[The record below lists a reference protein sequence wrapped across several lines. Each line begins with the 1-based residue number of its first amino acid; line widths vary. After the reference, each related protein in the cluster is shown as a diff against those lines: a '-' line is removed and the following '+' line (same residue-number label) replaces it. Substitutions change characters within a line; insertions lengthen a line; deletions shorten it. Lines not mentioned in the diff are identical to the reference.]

1 MSIREG
7 FLDYPDRSRIRYRL
21 SNRPSSVSTIL
32 LHGLGERLEMYD
44 YLYPA
49 FEKAGIALHALEL
62 RGHGESS
69 GAHKYIS
76 DFELYVKDLKR
87 FITSFLK
94 ESTPY
99 LIGHSTGGLVAL
111 RTAEDTRFPIRGLVL
126 TSPLV
131 EMKLNPVLRFMLPVF
146 SMLAPKLIIPDKE
159 ENFYQLTHDER
170 MARMLA
176 DESRRTLFGV
186 RLGFAG
192 AFLRARKRFLEYT
205 HIIREIPSLLLL
217 ADKDVILDVQRIE
230 AMFKTIYRD
239 SPNLTL
245 VRCSD
250 CYHAILLERDRSSF
264 VERIIEWIQRQESG
278 NSKGSPA

>member
-1 MSIREG
+1 MSIGEG
-7 FLDYPDRSRIRYRL
+7 FLDYPDRSSIRYRL
-21 SNRPSSVSTIL
+21 NNRPSSVSAIL

-49 FEKAGIALHALEL
+49 FERAGIALHALEL

-131 EMKLNPVLRFMLPVF
+131 EMKLNPVLRFMLPIF
-146 SMLAPKLIIPDKE
+146 SMLAPQLIIPDKE
-159 ENFYQLTHDER
+159 ENFYQLTHEEQI
-170 MARMLA
+170 AQMLA

-186 RLGFAG
+186 RLGFVG
-192 AFLRARKRFLEYT
+192 AFLRARKRFLEYA

-217 ADKDVILDVQRIE
+217 ADEDVILDVQRIE
-230 AMFKTIYRD
+230 AIFTSIYRD
-239 SPNLTL
+239 SPNLTVL
-245 VRCSD
+245 RCSD
-250 CYHAILLERDRSSF
+250 CYHAILLEQDRASF
-264 VERIIEWIQRQESG
+264 VERIIRWIQLQESG
-278 NSKGSPA
+278 NKEGSPA